1 MITEE
6 RISLPPIFT
15 AATALIS
22 KWTETPIEPTTSV
35 MDSAWTG
42 AGEYEFPKGWV
53 YARNDAKFLY
63 LVLDVVAD
71 TGNDFGT
78 GDYYWLS
85 FDVDENR
92 GISAN
97 KDVNYGL
104 YPGSPNKMGIQKYL
118 GPGTWTGISEPPQS
132 KSRVEFGPSPKSA
145 TPHRIW
151 KFKIALSEIG
161 ASLFFPFGVP
171 YTYFGFRVSS
181 SNPAFTADHPVNFYQ
196 NFANLTRL
204 YFARKPAPSPAL
216 LGAIIGTVGLI
227 PASASVLNA
236 ATGRA
241 TTTPGYFIE
250 AENAAFGGVLNLIAN
265 QVNVTAL
272 IGIGASKYR
281 IMHAVPG
288 SASFLPMVSAWTNYR
303 WTGANYVPESFS
315 ADANKQYTLVNP
327 AAEYSIDDL
336 LIQFSTYGMD
346 TGLHR
351 FKVEFYKADGVTP
364 VASAPQVLSL
374 YIDNNVPHV
383 NINSIKHGATEVTAC
398 AIEKIGPDTDGL
410 TFNVTANDPEGNLRA
425 WSFSATYGE
434 NQSVAIYSQ
443 NYDTAVPPGIN
454 WAGVQNFAVP
464 ATPANWRP
472 PIQCAYSFIIQ
483 AWARTTN
490 GYGYI
495 GHSTY
500 HRNLTLLV

>member
-6 RISLPPIFT
+6 SISLPPIFT

-35 MDSAWTG
+35 MDSAWNG

-53 YARNDAKFLY
+53 YAKNDAKFLY
-63 LVLDVVAD
+63 MVLDVVAD

-104 YPGSPNKMGIQKYL
+104 YPGFPNKMGIQKYL
-118 GPGTWTGISEPPQS
+118 GPGTWTGISEPPES

-151 KFKIALSEIG
+151 KFKIALSEIN

-181 SNPAFTADHPVNFYQ
+181 SNPAFTADHPLNFYKD
-196 NFANLTRL
+196 FSNLTRL

-227 PASASVLNA
+227 PTSGSVLNA

-241 TTTPGYFIE
+241 TTAAGYFIE
-250 AENAAFGGVLNLIAN
+250 AKNAAFGGVLNFIGN
-265 QVNVTAL
+265 SVNVTAL
-272 IGIGASKYR
+272 IGVGASKYR
-281 IMHAVPG
+281 ILHAVPG
-288 SASFLPMVSAWTNYR
+288 SAAFLPLVSAWTNYR

-315 ADANKQYTLVNP
+315 ADGLKQYTLVNP
-327 AAEYSIDDL
+327 ATEYAIDDL

-351 FKVEFYKADGVTP
+351 FKVEFFKADGVTP
-364 VASAPQVLSL
+364 VTSAAQVLTL

-398 AIEKIGPDTDGL
+398 AIEQIGPGTDGL
-410 TFNVTANDPEGNLRA
+410 TFNVTANDPEGNLLS

-434 NQSVAIYSQ
+434 NQYAPIYNQ
-443 NYDTAVPPGIN
+443 HYDTAVLPGTN

-464 ATPANWRP
+464 TTPANWRP
-472 PIQCAYSFIIQ
+472 PVQCAYSFIVQ
-483 AWARTTN
+483 AQARTTN